1 MREADALETT
11 KVALADNIGNSAG
24 ALETENRKPGSEY
37 NEALL

>member
-24 ALETENRKPGSEY
+24 ALETENGA
-37 NEALL
+37 NMGNIIAEAV